1 MTATLSWI
9 DLTATDRDK
18 VRRVL
23 DLFNEQGTVD
33 ELGLGRLRDAFS
45 DALFPGTSV
54 LHTRLRYVLFIPW
67 IYREIESWGGGYDV
81 AYEARRMEMR
91 LIDGLAAGDD
101 TAGIIGIQ
109 ARESLAQLASTAY
122 WAVLVRWGIF
132 LAGRNQ
138 GWYHTQFDGL
148 IRRQKEVG
156 RADDPGVVWAR
167 EPIWHPR
174 LPEAPAGFPDEA
186 SFALTHEE
194 ADFLRGRIQ
203 ERCGGSLL
211 AWLAQ
216 QGSGALA
223 ENFWDEPAAL
233 HAGGSIAE
241 AVEQARRFSL
251 HVEGAPLL
259 YNLLLAE
266 MRQDMQPGDANA
278 ALIERYRSELAEW
291 AGREASEEAFDPNA
305 LWRFVARYGG
315 RTLHPQQ
322 RFIEA
327 WCERVTAIGAGRVAD
342 DDFLRRL
349 IASRERQ
356 LKGQRARVVN
366 RGRLLDWRGRVGV
379 GRMSFRWPNVRRLLM
394 DLHAGFSS

>member
-1 MTATLSWI
+1 VTAQLAWI
-9 DLTATDRDK
+9 DLTADDRDK
-18 VRRVL
+18 IRRVL
-23 DLFNEQGTVD
+23 NLFNERGTVD
-33 ELGLGRLRDAFS
+33 ELGLGLLRDTFS

-54 LHTRLRYVLFIPW
+54 LHTRLRYMLFIPW
-67 IYREIESWGGGYDV
+67 IYQEIESWGGGYDV

-91 LIDGLAAGDD
+91 LIEALAGSDD

-109 ARESLAQLASTAY
+109 ARESLWQLASTAY
-122 WAVLVRWGIF
+122 WAALVRWGIF

-148 IRRQKEVG
+148 LRRQKEVG
-156 RADDPGVVWAR
+156 RADDPGVVWTR
-167 EPIWHPR
+167 EPVWHPR
-174 LPEAPAGFPDEA
+174 QPGAPAGFPDEA

-223 ENFWDEPAAL
+223 DSFWEEPAAL
-233 HAGGSIAE
+233 HAVGSIAE
-241 AVEQARRFSL
+241 AVELARRFSR

-266 MRQDMQPGDANA
+266 MRYGIQAG
-278 ALIERYRSELAEW
+278 ERDEELMESYRAQLAEW
-291 AGREASEEAFDPNA
+291 AAREEAEEPFEPVS
-305 LWRFVARYGG
+305 LWSFVGRQGG
-315 RTLHPQQ
+315 RLVRPQQ
-322 RFIEA
+322 RFVEA
-327 WCERVTAIGAGRVAD
+327 WSRRVSEIGARHVVD
-342 DDFLRRL
+342 DEFLRKL
-349 IASRERQ
+349 IESRERQ
-356 LKGQRARVVN
+356 LKGHRARVVN
-366 RGRLLDWRGRVGV
+366 RGRLLDWGGRVGV

-394 DLHAGFSS
+394 DLYAGFGR